1 MAFERNVLIGER
13 VYISHEVRTISH
25 ELDNGMSS
33 IMVRSTDREGL
44 TIDTWYS
51 MEIDQSMTFE
61 QAEEYVKGLDSFE
74 PYVDPLQEAIDQLL
88 PTLDDDQAETVIN
101 FFHEWETGKAYVVGD
116 RVRYQNVLYR
126 CIQAHTSQSDWT
138 PDVSASLWV
147 RTSPAS
153 EDDDPTTIP
162 EWVQPAGAQDAYNTG
177 DRVIFNGVV
186 YESTVDGNVWSPTD
200 YPAGWV
206 VVE

>member
-1 MAFERNVLIGER
+1 
-13 VYISHEVRTISH
+13 
-25 ELDNGMSS
+25 
-33 IMVRSTDREGL
+33 
-44 TIDTWYS
+44 

-101 FFHEWETGKAYVVGD
+101 FFHEWETDKAYVIGD

-126 CIQAHTSQSDWT
+126 CIQAHTSQDDWT

-153 EDDDPTTIP
+153 EDDDPTTVP

-186 YESTVDGNVWSPTD
+186 YESTVDGNVWSPAD